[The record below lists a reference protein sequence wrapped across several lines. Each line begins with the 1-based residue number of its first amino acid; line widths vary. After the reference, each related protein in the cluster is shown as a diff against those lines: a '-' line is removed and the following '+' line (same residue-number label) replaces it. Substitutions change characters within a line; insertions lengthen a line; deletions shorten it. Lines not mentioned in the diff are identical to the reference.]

1 MPADTSPSSFATG
14 VVGLA
19 WRQLL
24 SAPARFVGTDASAE
38 DAIAPTE
45 RRGGSYGT
53 STRADRPH
61 LAVAYEDES
70 VDAYGG
76 VSMLLGDS
84 GTNFRRTETDYA
96 AGYKP
101 NSVAVGDFD
110 GDSDSDLAVG
120 SGFRTPHIEVLL
132 ANSAPT
138 TAGDAYTPGQDTPLD
153 VGAPGVLGNDKDPD
167 GDTLTVALASAPAHG
182 SVTLNADG
190 SFRYTP
196 DTGGSGSDSFSY
208 TVSDG
213 QGGWNVGTV
222 SLTVKAPG

>member
-1 MPADTSPSSFATG
+1 MA
-14 VVGLA
+14 VGDFN
-19 WRQLL
+19 RD
-24 SAPARFVGTDASAE
+24 SDPD
-38 DAIAPTE
+38 
-45 RRGGSYGT
+45 
-53 STRADRPH
+53 

-196 DTGGSGSDSFSY
+196 DTGGSGSDSFSLHGLGRPRRLERGHG
-208 TVSDG
+208 VAHG
-213 QGGWNVGTV
+213 QGSGV
-222 SLTVKAPG
+222 SGPEPALDQGRLRAALSSFWSLQSVTGFESEGEET